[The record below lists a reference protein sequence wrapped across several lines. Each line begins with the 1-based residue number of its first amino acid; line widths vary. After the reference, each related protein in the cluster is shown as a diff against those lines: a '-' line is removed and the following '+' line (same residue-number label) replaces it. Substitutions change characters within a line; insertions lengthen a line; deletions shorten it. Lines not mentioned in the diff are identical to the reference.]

1 MLIGLLAACCCEA
14 DRQKIEYIYLH
25 YEKIIFYV
33 INRIINDQKTSEDLT
48 HDLFVRLIEM
58 ADRIDLADLKKLR
71 SLLVILAKHT
81 AIDYERKQKNSVTDE
96 NISENLCGSLA
107 EDGRTPDEALLDH
120 EAYERL
126 LASIDKLGDAYT
138 PIFQLKY
145 LHGYSNPES
154 AKLLNIPSARLVS
167 HRLGNGKMILMKMIG
182 GDRYFENKS
191 R

>member
-1 MLIGLLAACCCEA
+1 MI
-14 DRQKIEYIYLH
+14 D
-25 YEKIIFYV
+25 
-33 INRIINDQKTSEDLT
+33 RIINDQKISEDLT

-58 ADRIDLADLKKLR
+58 ADRIDLTDLKKLK

-81 AIDYERKQKNSVTDE
+81 AIDYERKQKNAVTDE
-96 NISENLCGSLA
+96 NVSENLCGSLA
-107 EDGRTPDEALLDH
+107 EDSRTPDEALLDH

-145 LHGYSNPES
+145 LHGYSNPEI
-154 AKLLNIPSARLVS
+154 AKLLNIPSAKDVS
-167 HRLGNGKMILMKMIG
+167 NRVISGKRILMRMIG

>member
-120 EAYERL
+120 EASCFDRQARRRLYADFSVKISSWVQQSGDCQAFEYPVGAACQPQIRKWKNDSYE
-126 LASIDKLGDAYT
+126 
-138 PIFQLKY
+138 
-145 LHGYSNPES
+145 N
-154 AKLLNIPSARLVS
+154 
-167 HRLGNGKMILMKMIG
+167 
-182 GDRYFENKS
+182 DR

>member
-48 HDLFVRLIEM
+48 QDLIVRQIEM
-58 ADRIDLADLKKLR
+58 SDLIDLAYLKKLS

-145 LHGYSNPES
+145 LHGYSNPEI